1 MRSRMDKTSMQT
13 DIRHKL
19 WELLHHTNSLLVKY
33 ADVKLLEE
41 TGISYQQFLVLLMMD
56 RLGKAATGTQI
67 ADMLDRNP
75 NTLSMIIDRMTE
87 GGLVKRQRDMKDH
100 RCVRI
105 VMTPKG
111 KSKLIKTVDSGW
123 SIIGQLAEP
132 FTEEELKTFASLT
145 EKLLKQTY
153 KVLVPEKVAKR
164 AANSLSG
171 S

>member
-1 MRSRMDKTSMQT
+1 MQT

-56 RLGKAATGTQI
+56 RIGKAATGTQI

-87 GGLVKRQRDMKDH
+87 GGLVKRVRDLEDR

-111 KSKLIKTVDSGW
+111 KNKLAKTIDSGW
-123 SIIGQLAEP
+123 SIIEQLGEP
-132 FTEEELKTFASLT
+132 FTKDELRTFTALT

-153 KVLVPEKVAKR
+153 RVLVPEKVLKR
-164 AANSLSG
+164 SASPYLEANKE
-171 S
+171 

>member
-1 MRSRMDKTSMQT
+1 MNKSGMQT

-56 RLGKAATGTQI
+56 RLGKTATGTQI

-87 GGLVKRQRDMKDH
+87 GGLVKRMRDMDDH

-105 VMTPKG
+105 IMTPKG
-111 KSKLIKTVDSGW
+111 KNRLTKTVNAGW

-132 FTEEELKTFASLT
+132 FTEEELQTFVSLT
-145 EKLLKQTY
+145 EKLLRQTY
-153 KVLVPEKVAKR
+153 KVLVPEKVVKKAPSSYREAKK
-164 AANSLSG
+164 
-171 S
+171 